1 MEWTEGVTF
10 KLKVATC
17 AEADQVMQE
26 NKNGW
31 AEGTVHAKI

>member
-1 MEWTEGVTF
+1 MEWSEGVTF
-10 KLKVATC
+10 KLKLATR
-17 AEADQVMQE
+17 AEADQVTQE